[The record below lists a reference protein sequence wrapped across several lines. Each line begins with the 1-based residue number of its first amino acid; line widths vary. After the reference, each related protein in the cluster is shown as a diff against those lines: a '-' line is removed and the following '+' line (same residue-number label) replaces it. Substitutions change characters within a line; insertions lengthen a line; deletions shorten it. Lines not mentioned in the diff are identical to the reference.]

1 MYHTVILVLKSTF
14 LHFFR
19 ARLTPVVTEE
29 RVFLPSADELRAA
42 EMEQALEVEPLF
54 LEQP

>member
-1 MYHTVILVLKSTF
+1 MVHEHIW
-14 LHFFR
+14 HFFR

-42 EMEQALEVEPLF
+42 EMEQALEVESL
-54 LEQP
+54 LAELG

>member
-1 MYHTVILVLKSTF
+1 MVREYT

-42 EMEQALEVEPLF
+42 EMEQALEVQSLLAHDTF
-54 LEQP
+54 